1 MSISLANSPSEA
13 TKLPTSAA
21 SPRKYQFKQ
30 NLRDS
35 QSRKHKDTGKD
46 EYRYN
51 LFSVVDEGCYASCRQ
66 GCCADNEIIASK
78 VQERAWN

>member
-1 MSISLANSPSEA
+1 MSISLASPPSDSS
-13 TKLPTSAA
+13 KPTTPF

-30 NLRDS
+30 SLRGS
-35 QSRKHKDTGKD
+35 ETRQINGGQD

-51 LFSVVDEGCYASCRQ
+51 LFSVVDEGCNSSCHR

-78 VQERAWN
+78 V